1 MTELSTGGRRATWA
15 EIQQHAVELRRLAA
29 EVGVGAPHVRSDGTL
44 VVASDEPGYRLMLE
58 FAAAASDA
66 VGVYVHVITDD
77 VPGAKGTQP
86 L

>member
-1 MTELSTGGRRATWA
+1 MC
-15 EIQQHAVELRRLAA
+15 
-29 EVGVGAPHVRSDGTL
+29 DGTL
-44 VVASDEPGYRLMLE
+44 AVASDEPGYRLMFE

-77 VPGAKGTQP
+77 VRGAKGTQP